1 MYFVYIIYSVKLDN
15 FYVGTTDDVQRRLQ
29 EHNSKT
35 YPDSYTVKG
44 VPWNLVLNYVCDK
57 SETAY
62 KLEKFIKR
70 MKSRKFIVKIIE
82 DSSILDDI
90 CLNKL

>member
-1 MYFVYIIYSVKLDN
+1 MYFVSIIYSVKLDN
-15 FYVGTTDDVQRRLQ
+15 FYVGTTDDVQRRFQ
-29 EHNSKT
+29 VHNSIT
-35 YPDSYTVKG
+35 YLFFYNVKG

-70 MKSRKFIVKIIE
+70 MKSRKFIFKIIE
-82 DSSILDDI
+82 DSAILDDI